1 MNVNLNNIP
10 PKHCT
15 AVILAGGSGSRMK
28 NSVAKQFMLLKG
40 KPLLW
45 YSLQAVQQ
53 SQIIDDCILVAGNGE
68 NTAEIE
74 TVSILDYVRSEIV
87 DKYGFTK
94 VAAVIPGGEER
105 CWSVENAMAL
115 LRSLEGEGWTDC
127 ESYIFIHDSAR
138 PFLTEDILK
147 RTFEAVQQ
155 YRACVA
161 AMPSKDT
168 VKLADDDAFAASTPD
183 RSKVWTIQT
192 PQVFE
197 RTLITGAYECLRH
210 QYHSVSAEPSALSA
224 EGTVTNLSVGSGPPP
239 VTDDASVVE
248 RFTDVRVKLVEGSYQ
263 NIKITTPEDIKVAE
277 AFLA

>member
-1 MNVNLNNIP
+1 MNLNLKNISK
-10 PKHCT
+10 KHCT
-15 AVILAGGSGSRMK
+15 AVILAGGSGSRM
-28 NSVAKQFMLLKG
+28 NSSVAKQFMLLKG

-68 NTAEIE
+68 NTAEVG
-74 TVSILDYVRSEIV
+74 TAGTLDYVRNEIV

-94 VAAVIPGGEER
+94 VAAIIPGGEER

-115 LRSLEGEGWTDC
+115 LRSLEWEEWADC
-127 ESYIFIHDSAR
+127 ESYVFIHDSAR

-147 RTFEAVQQ
+147 RTYEAVQQ
-155 YRACVA
+155 YHACVA

-168 VKLADDDAFAASTPD
+168 VKLTDDDAFAASTPD

-210 QYHSVSAEPSALSA
+210 QYRNASAKFILPA
-224 EGTVTNLSVGSGPPP
+224 EDTVANRSVGSKQPP

-248 RFTDVRVKLVEGSYQ
+248 RFTDVRVKLVEGSYR

>member
-1 MNVNLNNIP
+1 MNEILNNA
-10 PKHCT
+10 KKMHCT

-28 NSVAKQFMLLKG
+28 SDVAKQYMLLKG

-68 NTAEIE
+68 DTAETE
-74 TVSILDYVRSEIV
+74 TVSTLDYVRSEIV
-87 DKYGFTK
+87 DRYGFTK
-94 VAAVIPGGEER
+94 VAAIIPGGEER

-115 LRSLEGEGWTDC
+115 LRSLEWEEWADC
-127 ESYIFIHDSAR
+127 ESYVFIHDSAR

-147 RTFEAVQQ
+147 RTYEAVQQ
-155 YRACVA
+155 YHACVA

-168 VKLADDDAFAASTPD
+168 VKLADDVAFAISTPD

-210 QYHSVSAEPSALSA
+210 QYRNVSAKLTLSA
-224 EGTVTNLSVGSGPPP
+224 EDTVTNLSVGSGQPP

>member
-1 MNVNLNNIP
+1 MNMYLKNLSK
-10 PKHCT
+10 KHCT

-28 NSVAKQFMLLKG
+28 SDVAKQYMLLKG

-68 NTAEIE
+68 NTAEAE
-74 TVSILDYVRSEIV
+74 TVSTLDYVRSEIV
-87 DKYGFTK
+87 NKYGFTK
-94 VAAVIPGGEER
+94 VAAIIPGGEER

-115 LRSLEGEGWTDC
+115 LRSLEWEEWADS
-127 ESYIFIHDSAR
+127 ESYVFIHDSAR

-147 RTFEAVQQ
+147 RTYEAVQQ
-155 YRACVA
+155 YHACVA

-168 VKLADDDAFAASTPD
+168 VKLADDDAFAISTPD

-210 QYHSVSAEPSALSA
+210 QYRNVSSKLTMSAENTVADPSVSSEQ
-224 EGTVTNLSVGSGPPP
+224 PP

>member
-1 MNVNLNNIP
+1 M
-10 PKHCT
+10 HCT

-28 NSVAKQFMLLKG
+28 SDVAKQYMLLKG

-68 NTAEIE
+68 DTAETE
-74 TVSILDYVRSEIV
+74 TVSTLDYVRSEIV
-87 DKYGFTK
+87 DRYGFTK
-94 VAAVIPGGEER
+94 VAAIIPGGEER

-115 LRSLEGEGWTDC
+115 LRSLEWEEWADC
-127 ESYIFIHDSAR
+127 ESYVFIHDSAR

-147 RTFEAVQQ
+147 RTYEAVQQ
-155 YRACVA
+155 YHACVA

-168 VKLADDDAFAASTPD
+168 VKLADDVAFAISTPD

-210 QYHSVSAEPSALSA
+210 QYRNVSAKLTLSA
-224 EGTVTNLSVGSGPPP
+224 EDTVTNLSVGSGQPP

>member
-1 MNVNLNNIP
+1 MNTTEK
-10 PKHCT
+10 KHCT

-28 NSVAKQFMLLKG
+28 SDVAKQYMLLKG

-68 NTAEIE
+68 NTAEDG
-74 TVSILDYVRSEIV
+74 TASTLDYVRSEIV

-94 VAAVIPGGEER
+94 VAAIIPGGGER

-115 LRSLEGEGWTDC
+115 LRSLEWEEWADC
-127 ESYIFIHDSAR
+127 ESYVFIHDSAR

-147 RTFEAVQQ
+147 RTYEAVQQ
-155 YRACVA
+155 YHACVA

-168 VKLADDDAFAASTPD
+168 VKLADDDAFAISTPD

-197 RTLITGAYECLRH
+197 RTLITGAYECLSH
-210 QYHSVSAEPSALSA
+210 QYRNVSSKLTMSAENTVADPSVSSEQ
-224 EGTVTNLSVGSGPPP
+224 PP